1 MEIARLRNIVKG
13 GVSLFDI
20 FTGILSY
27 SSWLISLKC
36 LTMAVSI
43 LFSILRSSES
53 SKQLIKYAFPLSLQ
67 LHEVYPILRNFSSG
81 KKKEKKGK
89 KKDFFCL
96 R

>member
-13 GVSLFDI
+13 GVSLFDV

-43 LFSILRSSES
+43 LFGILRSSES

-81 KKKEKKGK
+81 KKKGKKGK
-89 KKDFFCL
+89 KRIFFV
-96 R
+96 